1 MTRTDIDLRLYHG
14 TVDTHVPSV
23 LAGIVLNLPIIR
35 LGSDFGPGFYTTTS
49 EHQARK
55 WGVTLS
61 LQNRYRGSSPAVVFF
76 EILRDA
82 ISRLETLWF
91 VRGDPS
97 DDAYWSL
104 VQHFR
109 SVPRGNDHCRTGS
122 SRWYDAV
129 VGPVAQ
135 SWKTRQAIRDSD
147 QVSFHTA
154 RAVSLLN
161 SATKGRLP

>member
-1 MTRTDIDLRLYHG
+1 MTWTDIDLRLYHG

-147 QVSFHTA
+147 QVSFHTV

>member
-1 MTRTDIDLRLYHG
+1 MTWTDPDLRLYRG

-76 EILRDA
+76 EISRDA
-82 ISRLETLWF
+82 ISRLETL
-91 VRGDPS
+91 
-97 DDAYWSL
+97 
-104 VQHFR
+104 
-109 SVPRGNDHCRTGS
+109 
-122 SRWYDAV
+122 
-129 VGPVAQ
+129 
-135 SWKTRQAIRDSD
+135 
-147 QVSFHTA
+147 
-154 RAVSLLN
+154 
-161 SATKGRLP
+161 